1 MRVLIT
7 GGSGFIGAWI
17 IRRFVA
23 RNWEV
28 RVLDVKDDRRV
39 LREIVG
45 PAADSL
51 DWRNGDVADGATVAE
66 AATGCDLIV
75 HLAAVLTP
83 ACQADPVRGAQ
94 INLIG
99 TLNAFLAAK
108 RHKLKGV
115 LYMSSAGVFG
125 PDDGTT
131 PFPMN
136 HYGAFKLAG
145 EASARAFWEEDRVP
159 SIGFRPLV
167 VYGPGREVGMTAGPA
182 LACRAAARG
191 EPYVI
196 PFTGPTDF
204 LYVDDIAAA
213 FEAAALATLTGAR
226 VFNVLGEVAT
236 VDTLI
241 GEIRRIVPDAKLRAE
256 GPALPVA
263 AHIAAGDLH
272 TVLPGL
278 KRTSLAAGVAA
289 TIAHYRKERHG
300 RA

>member
-7 GGSGFIGAWI
+7 GGSGFIGASI
-17 IRRFVA
+17 IRRFLA
-23 RNWEV
+23 RNWEP

-39 LREIVG
+39 VRDLIG

-51 DWRNGDVADGATVAE
+51 DWRLGDVADGATILD
-66 AATGCDLIV
+66 AAAGCDLIV

-99 TLNAFLAAK
+99 MLNAFLAAK

-131 PFPMN
+131 PFPLT

-145 EASARAFWEEDRVP
+145 EGSARAFWQDDRLP

-167 VYGPGREVGMTAGPA
+167 VYGPGREVGLTAGPA

-196 PFTGPTDF
+196 PFTGTTDF
-204 LYVDDIAAA
+204 VYVDDVAAA
-213 FEAAALATLTGAR
+213 FEAAALAPLDGAR

-236 VDTLI
+236 VDALI
-241 GEIRRIVPDAKLRAE
+241 AEIRRHVPDAQLSAD
-256 GPALPVA
+256 GPILPITPY
-263 AHIAAGDLH
+263 IAADDLPE
-272 TVLPGL
+272 VLPGVP
-278 KRTSLAAGVAA
+278 RTSLAAGVGA
-289 TIAHYRKERHG
+289 TIAHYRQAR
-300 RA
+300 

>member
-17 IRRFVA
+17 IRRFLA
-23 RNWEV
+23 RDWTV

-39 LREIVG
+39 VRAIVG
-45 PAADSL
+45 PAADAL
-51 DWRNGDVADGATVAE
+51 DWRLGDIASGEAVAD
-66 AATGCDLIV
+66 AAAGCDLV
-75 HLAAVLTP
+75 LHLAAVLTP

-99 TLNAFLAAK
+99 TLNVFLAAK

-125 PDDGTT
+125 PEDGTT
-131 PFPMN
+131 PFPLT

-145 EASARAFWEEDRVP
+145 EGSARAFWEDDRLP

-167 VYGPGREVGMTAGPA
+167 VYGPGREVGLTAGPA
-182 LACRAAARG
+182 LAGRAAARG

-196 PFTGPTDF
+196 PFTGATDF

-213 FEAAALATLTGAR
+213 FEAAALTTLTGAR

-236 VDTLI
+236 VDVLMD
-241 GEIRRIVPDAKLRAE
+241 EIRRVAPDAQLRAE
-256 GPALPVA
+256 GPLLPIT
-263 AHIAAGDLH
+263 AHIAADDFS
-272 TVLPGL
+272 TALPGL
-278 KRTSLAAGVAA
+278 KRTSLADGVAA
-289 TIAHYRKERHG
+289 TIEHYRRMK
-300 RA
+300 